1 MNALLNDFE
10 KFLKYE
16 RNCSDHKV
24 RSYLSD
30 LGEFMTFLE
39 KRSIYL
45 KDVSIK
51 NIEAY
56 LFLLHNKNSKSTV
69 SRKLT
74 TLRSFFD
81 FLVGKGVLE
90 NNLTKLI
97 PLPKKEKPLP
107 VFLSVDEAYALIN
120 SVKEDDILSIRNKA
134 ILEVLYSTG
143 IRVSELSNIKIL
155 EIDRSQNIIKVTGKG
170 RKERVVPYGSK
181 AGEAITSYLKLRHK
195 LNPKQNNYLFL
206 NNRGTQLTARS
217 IDRIVKK
224 YGAMSGISK
233 KIGPHSLRHTFA
245 THLLGNGADLRA
257 IQELLGHSSLST
269 TQKYTHTS
277 VEKLM
282 NIYDKTHPRA

>member
-1 MNALLNDFE
+1 MNPLLIDFE

-16 RNCSDHKV
+16 KNCSGHTV

-30 LGEFMTFLE
+30 LGEFMAFLE
-39 KRSIYL
+39 ENSTFL
-45 KDVSIK
+45 KDVSVKEIK
-51 NIEAY
+51 AY
-56 LFLLHNKNSKSTV
+56 LLLMHNKNSRSTV

-81 FLVGKGVLE
+81 FLVGKGALE
-90 NNLTKLI
+90 KNLPKLI

-107 VFLSVDEAYALIN
+107 VFLSVDEAYALID
-120 SVKEDDILSIRNKA
+120 SVKEDDVLSIRNKA
-134 ILEVLYSTG
+134 VLEVLYSTG
-143 IRVSELSNIKIL
+143 IRVSELSNIRIL
-155 EIDRSQNIIKVTGKG
+155 EIDRAQNTIKVTGKG
-170 RKERVVPYGSK
+170 RKERLVPYGSK
-181 AGEAITSYLKLRHK
+181 ADKAIASYLKLRHE
-195 LNPKQNNYLFL
+195 LNPKQDYLFL
-206 NNRGTQLTARS
+206 NNRGTRLTARS

-224 YGAMSGISK
+224 YGILSGISK

>member
-1 MNALLNDFE
+1 MNALLSDFE

-16 RNCSDHKV
+16 RNCSDHTV

-170 RKERVVPYGSK
+170 RKERIVPYGSK
-181 AGEAITSYLKLRHK
+181 AGEAIASYLKLRHK
-195 LNPKQNNYLFL
+195 LNPKQDYLFL

-224 YGAMSGISK
+224 YGTMSGISK

>member
-1 MNALLNDFE
+1 MNALLSDFE
-10 KFLKYE
+10 RFLKYE
-16 RNCSDHKV
+16 RNCSAHTI

-30 LGEFMTFLE
+30 LDEFMTFLK
-39 KRSIYL
+39 KRSTHL

-51 NIEAY
+51 NIETY

-81 FLVGKGVLE
+81 FLVSKGVLE
-90 NNLTKLI
+90 NNLPKLI

-155 EIDRSQNIIKVTGKG
+155 EIDRSQNTIKVTGKG
-170 RKERVVPYGSK
+170 RKERMVPYGSK
-181 AGEAITSYLKLRHK
+181 VDEAIASYLKLRHK
-195 LNPKQNNYLFL
+195 LNPKQNYLFL

-224 YGAMSGISK
+224 YGIMSGISK